1 MDKAICIIHADI
13 FMKFI
18 LGTKQ
23 QMTQTFDKEG
33 RVQPVTV
40 LKTDPI
46 KITQLKTLEK
56 DGYAGV
62 QVGVGSQKKERLN
75 KAQQKNAAKHLKE
88 FRVETEGLKVGDSVD
103 LSQFEEGDKVQ
114 VSAISKGKGFQ
125 GGVKRHGFHGGNR
138 THGNKHAER
147 QPGSIGA
154 TGPQRVFKGTR
165 MAGRMGGNK
174 VTVKNLKII
183 QIDKDNGLLLIS
195 GAIPGRRGTLVEVRG

>member
-1 MDKAICIIHADI
+1 
-13 FMKFI
+13 
-18 LGTKQ
+18 
-23 QMTQTFDKEG
+23 MTQTFDKEG